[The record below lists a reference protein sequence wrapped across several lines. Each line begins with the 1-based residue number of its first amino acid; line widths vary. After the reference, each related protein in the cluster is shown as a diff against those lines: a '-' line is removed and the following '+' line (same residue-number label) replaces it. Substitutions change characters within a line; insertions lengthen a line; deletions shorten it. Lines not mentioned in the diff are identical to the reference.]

1 MRKLK
6 TLAASAALASVMTVG
21 LWSATSVTASAETVC
36 NQWHECWHAD
46 NHYDYP
52 GAVGIAVHPD
62 AWHDHHY
69 HWRHDHAGHGYYRS
83 GVWIGL

>member
-21 LWSATSVTASAETVC
+21 LWSASTVTASAE
-36 NQWHECWHAD
+36 CWHVN

-52 GAVGIAVHPD
+52 GNVGIVVRPD
-62 AWHDHHY
+62 GWHGRHY
-69 HWRHDHAGHGYYRS
+69 HWRHDHDGRGYYRS

>member
-1 MRKLK
+1 MRKLT
-6 TLAASAALASVMTVG
+6 TLAASAALASIMTVG

-36 NQWHECWHAD
+36 NRWHECWHVD

-52 GAVGIAVHPD
+52 ANVGIVVRPD
-62 AWHDHHY
+62 GWHGRHY
-69 HWRHDHAGHGYYRS
+69 HWRHAHPGHGYYRS